1 MTPTTDRKTTRND
14 GSKGFGKLNGS
25 QRYAKDRI
33 QSLYRSVVAFISD
46 RRRLLMFP
54 AAVVVVV
61 MTFTAFGVSG
71 SSSPLLATD
80 AGSGDSVVF
89 GLPRSIRSDEWIV
102 HTPMVISQVENNLPR
117 YGDVGVGSH
126 DMSILSDLPVLDWT
140 IVFHPNHWA
149 YLILPID
156 NAYAFDWWSLA
167 AILLLGT
174 YCFLFLITGSLRW
187 SIIGALFLYGSP
199 YFHWWYTS
207 SAFTSL
213 GWMTFAVSCM
223 LIAVTSSWRRR
234 LVFAGLASYSLVCFA
249 LVIYP
254 PWQIPGAIAVA
265 SVGCGALWT
274 RWRTDSAS
282 LRSVLTTG
290 VVMAVLTLVP
300 LGVFVATRQP
310 AMNAIAHT
318 VYPGA
323 RVIAG
328 GSLPWTHLFTGWFGL
343 NYLTNGAGMRG
354 ALFPNESEASSFLF
368 LGVMLLFALPLVW
381 RFVAPLG
388 DRLRAVMIATISVM
402 MLFFT
407 HIFVGLPKIVARMTL
422 LSVVPEQR
430 TLMGLGFASMVL
442 VVVVG
447 VSLERFE
454 IPRLNRWFATAVLVV
469 VSAVCV
475 SGLAQDFRSVNAAAG
490 SRLIAIAVIAAVASA
505 ALYFWRPLVSVGV
518 LALFGLMV
526 SVPVNPLVS
535 GISQARDALVVTTVR
550 TISSASN
557 GDGAWVADTY
567 PLASLLTTAGVRN
580 LSGVNLYPNVAAW
593 EIIDPSHT
601 YENAWNRYSQAVW
614 SFDTNLKA
622 AEVALPQADMVEVK
636 INPCDPVLDKFNL
649 RHIVTETRVAAPCLR
664 LQEESV
670 GPYGVPVFFYQ
681 RTPVG
686 TPSSEGWTVR

>member
-1 MTPTTDRKTTRND
+1 M
-14 GSKGFGKLNGS
+14 
-25 QRYAKDRI
+25 KDRI
-33 QSLYRSVVAFISD
+33 QSLYRSVMAFITD

-54 AAVVVVV
+54 LAVFVVL
-61 MTFTAFGVSG
+61 MTFTAFGISG
-71 SSSPLLATD
+71 SSTPLLATD

-102 HTPMVISQVENNLPR
+102 HTPMVISQVENDSPR

-140 IVFHPNHWA
+140 AVFHPNHWA
-149 YLILPID
+149 YPILPID
-156 NAYAFDWWSLA
+156 NAYAFDWWSVG
-167 AILLLGT
+167 AILVLGT
-174 YCFLFLITGSLRW
+174 YCFLLVVTGSLRW
-187 SIIGALFLYGSP
+187 SILGALFLYGSP
-199 YFHWWYTS
+199 YLHWWYTAS
-207 SAFTSL
+207 VFTAI
-213 GWMTFAVSCM
+213 GWMAFAGAFLLV
-223 LIAVTSSWRRR
+223 AVTSTGRRR
-234 LVFAGLASYSLVCFA
+234 IVFSALGAFSLVCFA

-254 PWQIPGAIAVA
+254 PWQIPAAIAVA
-265 SVGCGALWT
+265 GVTSGALWT
-274 RWRTDSAS
+274 RWRTNAAS
-282 LRSVLTTG
+282 LRSIVTAG
-290 VVMAVLTLVP
+290 AAMAVLTLIP
-300 LGVFVATRQP
+300 LGVFVLTHRP

-323 RVIAG
+323 RVIPG
-328 GSLPWTHLFTGWFGL
+328 GSLPWTHLFSSWFGL
-343 NYLTNGAGMRG
+343 NYLTNGSGMRG

-368 LGVMLLFALPLVW
+368 LGVTLLFALPLVW

-388 DRLRAVMIATISVM
+388 DRLRGVMIATVAVM
-402 MLFFT
+402 ALFLT
-407 HIFVGLPKIVARMTL
+407 QLFVGLPKIVARVTY
-422 LSVVPEQR
+422 LSVVPEPR
-430 TLMGLGFASMVL
+430 TLIGLGFSSMVL
-442 VVVVG
+442 VVVIG

-454 IPRLNRWFATAVLVV
+454 IPRRTKWFATAVLVV

-475 SGLAQDFRSVNAAAG
+475 TGLAQDFRSVNAAAG
-490 SRLIAIAVIAAVASA
+490 SRLIAIAVIAAIASA
-505 ALYFWRPLVSVGV
+505 SLYFWRPLVSVGM

-535 GISQARDALVVTTVR
+535 GISQARDSLVATTVR
-550 TISSASN
+550 AISSASN
-557 GDGAWVADTY
+557 GDGAWVAETY

-622 AEVALPQADMVEVK
+622 AVVALPQADMVEVK

-670 GPYGVPVFFYQ
+670 GPYGVPVFFYE

-686 TPSSEGWTVR
+686 IPSSEGWTVR

>member
-1 MTPTTDRKTTRND
+1 
-14 GSKGFGKLNGS
+14 
-25 QRYAKDRI
+25 
-33 QSLYRSVVAFISD
+33 
-46 RRRLLMFP
+46 MFP
-54 AAVVVVV
+54 FAVFIVL
-61 MTFTAFGVSG
+61 MTFTAFGISG
-71 SSSPLLATD
+71 SSTPLLATD

-102 HTPMVISQVENNLPR
+102 HTPMVISQVENNSPR

-140 IVFHPNHWA
+140 AVFHPNHWA
-149 YLILPID
+149 YPILPID
-156 NAYAFDWWSLA
+156 NAYAFDWWSVG

-174 YCFLFLITGSLRW
+174 YCFLLVITGSLRW
-187 SIIGALFLYGSP
+187 SILGALFLYGSP
-199 YFHWWYTS
+199 YLHWWYTAS
-207 SAFTSL
+207 VFTAI
-213 GWMTFAVSCM
+213 GWMAFAGAFLLV
-223 LIAVTSSWRRR
+223 AVTSTGRRR
-234 LVFAGLASYSLVCFA
+234 IVFSALGAFSLVCFA

-254 PWQIPGAIAVA
+254 PWQIPAAIAVA
-265 SVGCGALWT
+265 GVTSGALWT
-274 RWRTDSAS
+274 RWRTNAAS
-282 LRSVLTTG
+282 LRSIVTAG
-290 VVMAVLTLVP
+290 AVMAVLTLVP
-300 LGVFVATRQP
+300 LGVFVLTRRP
-310 AMNAIAHT
+310 AMNAIAQT

-328 GSLPWTHLFTGWFGL
+328 GGLPWTHLFTGWFGL
-343 NYLTNGAGMRG
+343 NYLTNGSGMRG
-354 ALFPNESEASSFLF
+354 VLFPNESEASSFLF
-368 LGVMLLFALPLVW
+368 LGVTLLFALPLIW

-388 DRLRAVMIATISVM
+388 DRLRGVMIATVAVM
-402 MLFFT
+402 ALFLT
-407 HIFVGLPKIVARMTL
+407 QLFVGLPKIVARVTY
-422 LSVVPEQR
+422 LSVVPEPR
-430 TLMGLGFASMVL
+430 TLIGLGFSSIVL
-442 VVVVG
+442 VVAIG

-454 IPRLNRWFATAVLVV
+454 IPQRTKWFATAVLVV

-475 SGLAQDFRSVNAAAG
+475 IGLAQDFRSVNAAVG

-535 GISQARDALVVTTVR
+535 GISQTRDSLVVSTVR

-557 GDGAWVADTY
+557 GDGAWVAETY

-601 YENAWNRYSQAVW
+601 YENAWNRYSHAVW

-636 INPCDPVLDKFNL
+636 INPCDPVLDKFNV
-649 RHIVTETRVAAPCLR
+649 RHIVTETRVAASCLR

-670 GPYGVPVFFYQ
+670 GPYGVPVFFYE
-681 RTPVG
+681 RNPVG

>member
-1 MTPTTDRKTTRND
+1 
-14 GSKGFGKLNGS
+14 
-25 QRYAKDRI
+25 
-33 QSLYRSVVAFISD
+33 
-46 RRRLLMFP
+46 MFP
-54 AAVVVVV
+54 LAVFVVL
-61 MTFTAFGVSG
+61 MTFTAFGISG
-71 SSSPLLATD
+71 SSTPLLATD

-102 HTPMVISQVENNLPR
+102 HTPMVISQVENDSPR

-140 IVFHPNHWA
+140 AVFHPNHWA
-149 YLILPID
+149 YPILPID
-156 NAYAFDWWSLA
+156 NAYAFDWWSVG
-167 AILLLGT
+167 AILVLGT
-174 YCFLFLITGSLRW
+174 YCFLLVVTGSLRW
-187 SIIGALFLYGSP
+187 SILGALFLYGSP
-199 YFHWWYTS
+199 YLHWWYTAS
-207 SAFTSL
+207 VFTAI
-213 GWMTFAVSCM
+213 GWMAFAGAFLLV
-223 LIAVTSSWRRR
+223 AVTSTGRRR
-234 LVFAGLASYSLVCFA
+234 IVFSALGAFSLVCFA

-254 PWQIPGAIAVA
+254 PWQIPAAIAVA
-265 SVGCGALWT
+265 GVTSGALWT
-274 RWRTDSAS
+274 RWRTNAAS
-282 LRSVLTTG
+282 LRSIVTAG
-290 VVMAVLTLVP
+290 AAMAVLTLIP
-300 LGVFVATRQP
+300 LGVFVLTHRP

-323 RVIAG
+323 RVIPG
-328 GSLPWTHLFTGWFGL
+328 GSLPWTHLFSSWFGL
-343 NYLTNGAGMRG
+343 NYLTNGSGMRG

-368 LGVMLLFALPLVW
+368 LGVTLLFALPLVW

-388 DRLRAVMIATISVM
+388 DRLRGVMIATVAVM
-402 MLFFT
+402 ALFLT
-407 HIFVGLPKIVARMTL
+407 QLFVGLPKIVARVTY
-422 LSVVPEQR
+422 LSVVPEPR
-430 TLMGLGFASMVL
+430 TLIGLGFSSMVL
-442 VVVVG
+442 VVVIG

-454 IPRLNRWFATAVLVV
+454 IPRRTKWFATAVLVV

-475 SGLAQDFRSVNAAAG
+475 TGLAQDFRSVNAAAG
-490 SRLIAIAVIAAVASA
+490 SRLIAIAVIAAIASA
-505 ALYFWRPLVSVGV
+505 SLYFWRPLVSVGM
-518 LALFGLMV
+518 LALFGLIV

-535 GISQARDALVVTTVR
+535 GISQARDSLVATTVR
-550 TISSASN
+550 AISSASN
-557 GDGAWVADTY
+557 GDGAWVAETY

-622 AEVALPQADMVEVK
+622 AVVALPQADMVEVK

-670 GPYGVPVFFYQ
+670 GPYGVPVFFYE

-686 TPSSEGWTVR
+686 IPSSEGWTVR

>member
-1 MTPTTDRKTTRND
+1 
-14 GSKGFGKLNGS
+14 
-25 QRYAKDRI
+25 
-33 QSLYRSVVAFISD
+33 
-46 RRRLLMFP
+46 MFP
-54 AAVVVVV
+54 LAVFVVL
-61 MTFTAFGVSG
+61 MTFTAFGISG
-71 SSSPLLATD
+71 SSTPLLATD

-102 HTPMVISQVENNLPR
+102 HTPMVISQVENDSPR

-140 IVFHPNHWA
+140 AVFHPNHWA
-149 YLILPID
+149 YPILPID
-156 NAYAFDWWSLA
+156 NAYAFDWWSVG
-167 AILLLGT
+167 AILVLGT
-174 YCFLFLITGSLRW
+174 YCFLLVVTGSLRW
-187 SIIGALFLYGSP
+187 SILGALFLYGSP
-199 YFHWWYTS
+199 YLHWWYTAS
-207 SAFTSL
+207 VFTAI
-213 GWMTFAVSCM
+213 GWMAFAGAFLLV
-223 LIAVTSSWRRR
+223 AVTSTGRRR
-234 LVFAGLASYSLVCFA
+234 IVFSALGAFSLVCFA

-254 PWQIPGAIAVA
+254 PWQIPAAIAVA
-265 SVGCGALWT
+265 GVTSGALWT
-274 RWRTDSAS
+274 RWRTNAAS
-282 LRSVLTTG
+282 LRSIVTAG
-290 VVMAVLTLVP
+290 AAMAVLTLIP
-300 LGVFVATRQP
+300 LGVFVLTHRP

-323 RVIAG
+323 RVIPG
-328 GSLPWTHLFTGWFGL
+328 GSLPWTHLFSSWFGL
-343 NYLTNGAGMRG
+343 NYLTNGSGMRG

-368 LGVMLLFALPLVW
+368 LGVTLLFALPLVW

-388 DRLRAVMIATISVM
+388 DRLRGVMIATVAVM
-402 MLFFT
+402 ALFLT
-407 HIFVGLPKIVARMTL
+407 QLFVGLPKIVARVTY
-422 LSVVPEQR
+422 LSVVPEPR
-430 TLMGLGFASMVL
+430 TLIGLGFSSMVL
-442 VVVVG
+442 VVVIG

-454 IPRLNRWFATAVLVV
+454 IPRRTKWFATAVLVV

-475 SGLAQDFRSVNAAAG
+475 TGLAQDFRSVNAAAG
-490 SRLIAIAVIAAVASA
+490 SRLIAIAVIAAIASA
-505 ALYFWRPLVSVGV
+505 SLYFWRPLVSVGM
-518 LALFGLMV
+518 LALFGLIV

-535 GISQARDALVVTTVR
+535 GISQARDSLVATTVR
-550 TISSASN
+550 AISSASN
-557 GDGAWVADTY
+557 GDGAWVAETY

-622 AEVALPQADMVEVK
+622 AVVALPQADMVEVK

-686 TPSSEGWTVR
+686 IPSSEGWTVR

>member
-1 MTPTTDRKTTRND
+1 
-14 GSKGFGKLNGS
+14 
-25 QRYAKDRI
+25 
-33 QSLYRSVVAFISD
+33 
-46 RRRLLMFP
+46 MFP
-54 AAVVVVV
+54 LAVFVVL
-61 MTFTAFGVSG
+61 MTFTAFGISG
-71 SSSPLLATD
+71 SSTPLLATD

-102 HTPMVISQVENNLPR
+102 HTPMVISQVENDSPR

-140 IVFHPNHWA
+140 AVFHPNHWA
-149 YLILPID
+149 YPILPID
-156 NAYAFDWWSLA
+156 NAYAFDWWSVG
-167 AILLLGT
+167 AILVLGT
-174 YCFLFLITGSLRW
+174 YCFLLVVTGSLRW
-187 SIIGALFLYGSP
+187 SILGALFLYGSP
-199 YFHWWYTS
+199 YLHWWYTAS
-207 SAFTSL
+207 VFTAI
-213 GWMTFAVSCM
+213 GWMAFAGAFLLV
-223 LIAVTSSWRRR
+223 AVTSTGRRR
-234 LVFAGLASYSLVCFA
+234 IVFSALGAFSLVCFA

-254 PWQIPGAIAVA
+254 PWQIPAAIAVA
-265 SVGCGALWT
+265 GVTSGALWT
-274 RWRTDSAS
+274 RWRTNAAS
-282 LRSVLTTG
+282 LRSIVTAG
-290 VVMAVLTLVP
+290 AAMAVLTLIP
-300 LGVFVATRQP
+300 LGVFVLTHRP

-323 RVIAG
+323 RVIPG
-328 GSLPWTHLFTGWFGL
+328 GSLPWTHLFSSWFGL
-343 NYLTNGAGMRG
+343 NYLTNGSGMRG

-368 LGVMLLFALPLVW
+368 LGVTLLFALPLVW

-388 DRLRAVMIATISVM
+388 DRLRGVMIATVAVM
-402 MLFFT
+402 ALFLT
-407 HIFVGLPKIVARMTL
+407 QLFVGLPKIVARVTY
-422 LSVVPEQR
+422 LSVVPEPR
-430 TLMGLGFASMVL
+430 TLIGLGFSSMVL
-442 VVVVG
+442 VVVIG

-454 IPRLNRWFATAVLVV
+454 IPRRTKWFATAVLVV

-475 SGLAQDFRSVNAAAG
+475 TGLAQDFRSVNAAAG
-490 SRLIAIAVIAAVASA
+490 SRLIAIAVIAAIASA
-505 ALYFWRPLVSVGV
+505 SLYFWRPLVSVGM

-535 GISQARDALVVTTVR
+535 GISQARDSLVATTVR
-550 TISSASN
+550 AISSASN
-557 GDGAWVADTY
+557 GDGAWVAETY

-622 AEVALPQADMVEVK
+622 AVVALPQADMVEVK

-670 GPYGVPVFFYQ
+670 GPYGVPVFFYE

-686 TPSSEGWTVR
+686 IPSSEGWTVR

>member
-1 MTPTTDRKTTRND
+1 M
-14 GSKGFGKLNGS
+14 
-25 QRYAKDRI
+25 KDRI
-33 QSLYRSVVAFISD
+33 QSLYRSVMAFITD

-54 AAVVVVV
+54 LAVFVVL
-61 MTFTAFGVSG
+61 MTFTAFGISG
-71 SSSPLLATD
+71 SSTPLLATD

-102 HTPMVISQVENNLPR
+102 HTPMVISQVENDSPR

-140 IVFHPNHWA
+140 AVFHPNHWA
-149 YLILPID
+149 YPILPID
-156 NAYAFDWWSLA
+156 NAYAFDWWSVG
-167 AILLLGT
+167 AILVLGT
-174 YCFLFLITGSLRW
+174 YCFLLVVTGSLRW
-187 SIIGALFLYGSP
+187 SILGALFLYGSP
-199 YFHWWYTS
+199 YLHWWYTAS
-207 SAFTSL
+207 VFTAI
-213 GWMTFAVSCM
+213 GWMAFAGAFLLV
-223 LIAVTSSWRRR
+223 AVTSTGRRR
-234 LVFAGLASYSLVCFA
+234 IVFSALGAFSLVCFA

-254 PWQIPGAIAVA
+254 PWQIPAAIAVA
-265 SVGCGALWT
+265 GVTSGALWT
-274 RWRTDSAS
+274 RWRTNAAS
-282 LRSVLTTG
+282 LRSIVTAG
-290 VVMAVLTLVP
+290 AVMAVLTLIP
-300 LGVFVATRQP
+300 LGVFVLTRRP

-323 RVIAG
+323 RVIPG
-328 GSLPWTHLFTGWFGL
+328 GSLPWTHLFSSWFGL
-343 NYLTNGAGMRG
+343 NYLTNGSGMRG

-368 LGVMLLFALPLVW
+368 LGVTLLFALPLVW

-388 DRLRAVMIATISVM
+388 DRLRGVMIATVAVM
-402 MLFFT
+402 ALFLT
-407 HIFVGLPKIVARMTL
+407 QLFVGLPKIVARVTY
-422 LSVVPEQR
+422 LSVVPEPR
-430 TLMGLGFASMVL
+430 TLIGLGFSSMVL
-442 VVVVG
+442 VVAIG

-454 IPRLNRWFATAVLVV
+454 IPRRTKWFATAVLVS

-475 SGLAQDFRSVNAAAG
+475 IGLAQDFRSVHAAMG
-490 SRLIAIAVIAAVASA
+490 SRLIAVAVIAAVASA

-526 SVPVNPLVS
+526 SVPVNPLVI
-535 GISQARDALVVTTVR
+535 GISQTRDSLVVSTVR
-550 TISSASN
+550 TIASASN

-636 INPCDPVLDKFNL
+636 INPCDPVLDKFNV
-649 RHIVTETRVAAPCLR
+649 RHIVTETRVTASCLM

-670 GPYGVPVFFYQ
+670 GPYGVPVFFYE

-686 TPSSEGWTVR
+686 IPSSEGWTVR

>member
-1 MTPTTDRKTTRND
+1 
-14 GSKGFGKLNGS
+14 
-25 QRYAKDRI
+25 
-33 QSLYRSVVAFISD
+33 
-46 RRRLLMFP
+46 MFP
-54 AAVVVVV
+54 LAVFVVL
-61 MTFTAFGVSG
+61 MTFTAFGISG
-71 SSSPLLATD
+71 SSTPLLATD

-102 HTPMVISQVENNLPR
+102 HTPMVISQVENNSPR

-140 IVFHPNHWA
+140 AVFHPNHWG
-149 YLILPID
+149 YPILPID
-156 NAYAFDWWSLA
+156 NAYAFDWWSVG

-174 YCFLFLITGSLRW
+174 YCFLLVITGSLRW
-187 SIIGALFLYGSP
+187 SILGALFLYGSP
-199 YFHWWYTS
+199 YLHWWYTAS
-207 SAFTSL
+207 VFTAI
-213 GWMTFAVSCM
+213 GWMAFAGAFLLV
-223 LIAVTSSWRRR
+223 AVTSTGRRR
-234 LVFAGLASYSLVCFA
+234 IVFSALGAFSLVCFV

-254 PWQIPGAIAVA
+254 PWQIPAAIAVA
-265 SVGCGALWT
+265 AVTTGALWT
-274 RWRTDSAS
+274 RWRTNAAS
-282 LRSVLTTG
+282 LRSIVTAG
-290 VVMAVLTLVP
+290 AAMAVLTLVP
-300 LGVFVATRQP
+300 LGVFVLTRRP
-310 AMNAIAHT
+310 AINAIAYT

-323 RVIAG
+323 RVIPG
-328 GSLPWTHLFTGWFGL
+328 GSLPWTHLFTSWFGL
-343 NYLTNGAGMRG
+343 NYLTNGSGMRG
-354 ALFPNESEASSFLF
+354 GLFPNESEASSFLF
-368 LGVMLLFALPLVW
+368 LGVTLLFALPLVW
-381 RFVAPLG
+381 RYVAPLG
-388 DRLRAVMIATISVM
+388 DRLRGVMIATVAVM
-402 MLFFT
+402 ALFLT
-407 HIFVGLPKIVARMTL
+407 QLFVGLPKIVARVTY
-422 LSVVPEQR
+422 LSVVPEPR
-430 TLMGLGFASMVL
+430 TLIGLGFSSMVL
-442 VVVVG
+442 VVAIG
-447 VSLERFE
+447 VALERFE
-454 IPRLNRWFATAVLVV
+454 IPQRTKWFATAVLVV

-475 SGLAQDFRSVNAAAG
+475 IGLAQDFRSVNAAAG

-535 GISQARDALVVTTVR
+535 GISQARDSLVVTTVR

-567 PLASLLTTAGVRN
+567 PLASLLTTAGVQN

-622 AEVALPQADMVEVK
+622 AVVALLQADMVEVK
-636 INPCDPVLDKFNL
+636 INPCDPVLDKFNV
-649 RHIVTETRVAAPCLR
+649 RHIVTETRITASCLM

-670 GPYGVPVFFYQ
+670 GPYGVPVFFYE

>member
-1 MTPTTDRKTTRND
+1 
-14 GSKGFGKLNGS
+14 
-25 QRYAKDRI
+25 
-33 QSLYRSVVAFISD
+33 
-46 RRRLLMFP
+46 MFP
-54 AAVVVVV
+54 TAVVVVL
-61 MTFTAFGVSG
+61 MSFTAFGISG

-102 HTPMVISQVENNLPR
+102 HTPMVISQVENNSPR

-140 IVFHPNHWA
+140 AVFHPNHWA
-149 YLILPID
+149 YPILPID
-156 NAYAFDWWSLA
+156 NAYAFDWWSVG
-167 AILLLGT
+167 AILVLGT
-174 YCFLFLITGSLRW
+174 YCFLLVVTGSLRW
-187 SIIGALFLYGSP
+187 SILGALFLYGSP
-199 YFHWWYTS
+199 YLHWWYTAS
-207 SAFTSL
+207 VFTAI
-213 GWMTFAVSCM
+213 GWMAFAGAFLLV
-223 LIAVTSSWRRR
+223 AVTSTGRRR
-234 LVFAGLASYSLVCFA
+234 IVFSALGAFSLVCFA

-254 PWQIPGAIAVA
+254 PWQIPAAIAVA
-265 SVGCGALWT
+265 GVTSGALWT
-274 RWRTDSAS
+274 RWRTNAAS
-282 LRSVLTTG
+282 LRSVLTAG
-290 VVMAVLTLVP
+290 AVMAVLTLIP
-300 LGVFVATRQP
+300 LGVFVLTRRP
-310 AMNAIAHT
+310 AMNAIAHS

-323 RVIAG
+323 RVIPG
-328 GSLPWTHLFTGWFGL
+328 GSLPWTHLFSSWFGL
-343 NYLTNGAGMRG
+343 NYLTNGSGMRG

-368 LGVMLLFALPLVW
+368 LGVTLLFALPLVW

-388 DRLRAVMIATISVM
+388 DRLRGVMIATVAVM
-402 MLFFT
+402 ALFLT
-407 HIFVGLPKIVARMTL
+407 QLFVGLPKIVARVTY
-422 LSVVPEQR
+422 LSVVPEPR
-430 TLMGLGFASMVL
+430 TLIGLGFSSMVL
-442 VVVVG
+442 VVAIG

-454 IPRLNRWFATAVLVV
+454 IPRRTKWFATAVLVA

-475 SGLAQDFRSVNAAAG
+475 IGLAQDFRSVHAAMG
-490 SRLIAIAVIAAVASA
+490 SRLIAVAVIAAVASA

-526 SVPVNPLVS
+526 SVPVNPLVI
-535 GISQARDALVVTTVR
+535 GISQTRDSLVVSTVR
-550 TISSASN
+550 TIASASN

-567 PLASLLTTAGVRN
+567 PLASLLTTAGVQN

-622 AEVALPQADMVEVK
+622 AVVALPQADMVEVK

-649 RHIVTETRVAAPCLR
+649 RHIVTEARVAAPCLR

-670 GPYGVPVFFYQ
+670 GPYGVPVFFYE

-686 TPSSEGWTVR
+686 IPSSEGWTVR

>member
-1 MTPTTDRKTTRND
+1 
-14 GSKGFGKLNGS
+14 
-25 QRYAKDRI
+25 
-33 QSLYRSVVAFISD
+33 
-46 RRRLLMFP
+46 MFP
-54 AAVVVVV
+54 LAVFVVL
-61 MTFTAFGVSG
+61 MTFTAFGISG
-71 SSSPLLATD
+71 SSTPLLATD

-102 HTPMVISQVENNLPR
+102 HTPMVISQVENDSPR

-140 IVFHPNHWA
+140 AVFHPNHWA
-149 YLILPID
+149 YPILPID
-156 NAYAFDWWSLA
+156 NAYAFDWWSVG
-167 AILLLGT
+167 AILVLGT
-174 YCFLFLITGSLRW
+174 YCFLLVVTGSLRW
-187 SIIGALFLYGSP
+187 SILGALFLYGSP
-199 YFHWWYTS
+199 YLHWWYTAS
-207 SAFTSL
+207 VFTAI
-213 GWMTFAVSCM
+213 GWMAFAGAFLLV
-223 LIAVTSSWRRR
+223 AVTSTGRRR
-234 LVFAGLASYSLVCFA
+234 IVFSALGAFSLVCFA

-254 PWQIPGAIAVA
+254 PWQIPAAIAVA
-265 SVGCGALWT
+265 GVTSGALWT
-274 RWRTDSAS
+274 RWRTNAAS
-282 LRSVLTTG
+282 LRSIVTAG
-290 VVMAVLTLVP
+290 AAMAVLTLIP
-300 LGVFVATRQP
+300 LGVFVLTHRP

-323 RVIAG
+323 RVIPG
-328 GSLPWTHLFTGWFGL
+328 GSLPWTHLFSSWFGL
-343 NYLTNGAGMRG
+343 NYLTNGSGMRG

-368 LGVMLLFALPLVW
+368 LGVTLLFALPLVW

-388 DRLRAVMIATISVM
+388 DRLRGVMIATVAVM
-402 MLFFT
+402 ALFLT
-407 HIFVGLPKIVARMTL
+407 QLFVGLPKIVARVTY
-422 LSVVPEQR
+422 LSVVPEPR
-430 TLMGLGFASMVL
+430 TLIGLGFSSMVL
-442 VVVVG
+442 VVAIG

-454 IPRLNRWFATAVLVV
+454 IPRRTKWFATAVLVV

-475 SGLAQDFRSVNAAAG
+475 TGLAQDFRSVNAAAG
-490 SRLIAIAVIAAVASA
+490 SRLIAIAVIAAIASA
-505 ALYFWRPLVSVGV
+505 SLYFWRPLVSVGM

-535 GISQARDALVVTTVR
+535 GISQARDSLVATTVR
-550 TISSASN
+550 AISSASN
-557 GDGAWVADTY
+557 GDGAWVAETY

-670 GPYGVPVFFYQ
+670 GPYGVPVFFYE

-686 TPSSEGWTVR
+686 IPSSEGWTVR

>member
-1 MTPTTDRKTTRND
+1 M
-14 GSKGFGKLNGS
+14 
-25 QRYAKDRI
+25 KDRI
-33 QSLYRSVVAFISD
+33 QSLYRSVMAFITD

-54 AAVVVVV
+54 LAVFVVL
-61 MTFTAFGVSG
+61 MTFTAFGISG
-71 SSSPLLATD
+71 SSTPLLATD

-102 HTPMVISQVENNLPR
+102 HTPMVISQVENDSPR

-140 IVFHPNHWA
+140 AVFHPNHWA
-149 YLILPID
+149 YPILPID
-156 NAYAFDWWSLA
+156 NAYAFDWWSVG
-167 AILLLGT
+167 AILVLGT
-174 YCFLFLITGSLRW
+174 YCFLLVVTGSLRW
-187 SIIGALFLYGSP
+187 SILGALFLYGSP
-199 YFHWWYTS
+199 YLHWWYTAS
-207 SAFTSL
+207 VFTAI
-213 GWMTFAVSCM
+213 GWMAFAGAFLLV
-223 LIAVTSSWRRR
+223 AVTSTGRRR
-234 LVFAGLASYSLVCFA
+234 IVFSALGAFSLVCFA

-254 PWQIPGAIAVA
+254 PWQIPAAIAVA
-265 SVGCGALWT
+265 GVTSGALWT
-274 RWRTDSAS
+274 RWRTNAAS
-282 LRSVLTTG
+282 LRSIVTAG
-290 VVMAVLTLVP
+290 AAMAVLTLIP
-300 LGVFVATRQP
+300 LGVFVLTHRP

-323 RVIAG
+323 RVIPG
-328 GSLPWTHLFTGWFGL
+328 GSLPWTHLFSSWFGL
-343 NYLTNGAGMRG
+343 NYLTNGSGMRG

-368 LGVMLLFALPLVW
+368 LGVTLLFALPLVW

-388 DRLRAVMIATISVM
+388 DRLRGVMIATVAVM
-402 MLFFT
+402 ALFLT
-407 HIFVGLPKIVARMTL
+407 QLFVGLPKIVARVTY
-422 LSVVPEQR
+422 LSVVPEPR
-430 TLMGLGFASMVL
+430 TLIGLGFSSMVL
-442 VVVVG
+442 VVVIG

-454 IPRLNRWFATAVLVV
+454 IPRRTKWFATAVLVV

-475 SGLAQDFRSVNAAAG
+475 TGLAQDFRSVNAAAG

-526 SVPVNPLVS
+526 SVPVNPLVI
-535 GISQARDALVVTTVR
+535 GISQTRDSLVVSTVR
-550 TISSASN
+550 TIASASN

-622 AEVALPQADMVEVK
+622 AVVALPQADMVEVK

-670 GPYGVPVFFYQ
+670 GPYGVPVFFYE

-686 TPSSEGWTVR
+686 IPSSEGWTVR